1 MSDLFLPAGVKVL
14 SVSDLTR
21 EVKTLLEEAFTRVWV
36 VGEVSNF
43 KRHPPSGHW
52 YLTLKDS
59 GAQLRAAMFRGSNLR
74 VKFDVKDG
82 MKVIARGRIGVY
94 EQRGD
99 YQLYIDELQP
109 EGIGPLE
116 LAFRQ
121 LKEKLSAKGYFD
133 PERKKPIPTF
143 PRRIVL
149 VTSPS
154 GAAVRDMLEILGQR
168 WPAVDVWLCPVPVQ
182 GEGAGEKIADAIRLL
197 NSIEKG
203 DVARFPEK
211 RDASPFFDVMI
222 VARGG
227 GSLEDLWAFNE
238 ECVAQAIYESQIPII
253 SGVGHETDYTIADMV
268 ADRRAETPTA
278 AATMAVRDWREEEKK
293 LRHVEQLLRDRLDR
307 QLETAR
313 QRLNEL
319 LNRPCFRR
327 PLDRI
332 RALEERLDDTGE
344 RMTRAAQVGLQ
355 RTKQRIEAIAARL
368 ETLSP
373 LNVLARGYSL
383 TRKEDD
389 QSVVRRSDQ
398 VRPGERI
405 VTLVQAGRLV
415 SRVEEASAASADSHG

>member
-1 MSDLFLPAGVKVL
+1 MSAVFPPPGTKVHTISEINRQVNLLLGDLP
-14 SVSDLTR
+14 T
-21 EVKTLLEEAFTRVWV
+21 TWV

-43 KRHPPSGHW
+43 TRHAATGYW
-52 YLTLKDS
+52 FLKLKDANS
-59 GAQLRAAMFRGSNLR
+59 RLAATVPRGVNLR
-74 VKFDVKDG
+74 IKFELKDG
-82 MKVIARGRIGVY
+82 MKVIACGRLGIYFPRG
-94 EQRGD
+94 EF
-99 YQLYIDELQP
+99 QLQIEALQP

-133 PERKKPIPTF
+133 SERKKPVPTF

-168 WPAVDVWLCPVPVQ
+168 WPAVDVWICPVPVQ
-182 GEGAGEKIADAIRLL
+182 GDGAAEKIAEGIRSVNRLSGIDL
-197 NSIEKG
+197 I
-203 DVARFPEK
+203 
-211 RDASPFFDVMI
+211 I
-222 VARGG
+222 IARGG

-238 ECVAQAIYESQIPII
+238 ECVAHAIYESRIPII
-253 SGVGHETDYTIADMV
+253 SGVGHETDLTIADLV
-268 ADRRAETPTA
+268 ADRRAETPSA
-278 AATMAVRDWREEEKK
+278 AAMTAVRDWRDEEKK
-293 LRHVEQLLRDRLDR
+293 LRHIEQHLRGRMDR
-307 QLETAR
+307 QLETAQ

-319 LNRPCFRR
+319 VDRPCFRR

-332 RALEERLDDTGE
+332 RTLEERLDDTGE
-344 RMTRAAQVGLQ
+344 RLTRAARLGLE
-355 RTKQRIEAIAARL
+355 RAKQHMEAIAARL

-405 VTLVQAGRLV
+405 VTLVQAGRLI

>member
-1 MSDLFLPAGVKVL
+1 MSDLLLPSGDKVL

-21 EVKTLLEEAFTRVWV
+21 EVKTLLEEAFGRVWV

-59 GAQLRAAMFRGSNLR
+59 GAQLRAAMFRGANLR

-99 YQLYIDELQP
+99 YQLYIEELQP

-168 WPAVDVWLCPVPVQ
+168 WPAVDVWICPVPVQ
-182 GEGAGEKIADAIRLL
+182 GDGAAERIADGIRSVNRLGGIDL
-197 NSIEKG
+197 I
-203 DVARFPEK
+203 
-211 RDASPFFDVMI
+211 I

-238 ECVAQAIYESQIPII
+238 ECVAQAIYESRIPII
-253 SGVGHETDYTIADMV
+253 SGVGHETDLTIADLV
-268 ADRRAETPTA
+268 ADRRAETPSA
-278 AATMAVRDWREEEKK
+278 AAMTAVRDWRDEEKK
-293 LRHVEQLLRDRLDR
+293 LRHIEQHLRGRMDR
-307 QLETAR
+307 QVETAR

-319 LNRPCFRR
+319 VNRPCFRR

-332 RALEERLDDTGE
+332 RTLEERLDDTSE
-344 RMTRAAQVGLQ
+344 RLTRAARLGLQ
-355 RTKQRIEAIAARL
+355 QAKRHIEAVAARL

-383 TRKEDD
+383 TRKDDD
-389 QSVVRRSDQ
+389 QSVLRRSDQ

-405 VTLVQAGRLV
+405 VTLLQSGRLV
-415 SRVEEASAASADSHG
+415 SRVEEASAASADGHG

>member
-168 WPAVDVWLCPVPVQ
+168 WPAVDVWICPVAVQ
-182 GEGAGEKIADAIRLL
+182 GEGAAEKIAEGIRFVNRLSGIDL
-197 NSIEKG
+197 I
-203 DVARFPEK
+203 
-211 RDASPFFDVMI
+211 I

-238 ECVAQAIYESQIPII
+238 ESVAQAIYESHIPLI
-253 SGVGHETDYTIADMV
+253 SGVGHETDLTIADLV

-293 LRHVEQLLRDRLDR
+293 LRHVEQLLRDRFDR
-307 QLETAR
+307 QLEVAR

-319 LNRPCFRR
+319 VNRPCFRR

-405 VTLVQAGRLV
+405 VTLVQAGRLI

>member
-1 MSDLFLPAGVKVL
+1 MTSLFLPPGEKVL

-21 EVKTLLEEAFTRVWV
+21 EVKTLLEEAFGRVCV

-59 GAQLRAAMFRGSNLR
+59 GAQLRAAMFRGSNQR
-74 VKFDVKDG
+74 VKFEVKDG

-99 YQLYIDELQP
+99 YQLYIEELQP

-121 LKEKLSAKGYFD
+121 LKEKLSGKGYFD

-154 GAAVRDMLEILGQR
+154 GAAVRDMLEILSRR
-168 WPAVDVWLCPVPVQ
+168 WPAVDIWICPVPVQ
-182 GEGAGEKIADAIRLL
+182 GDGAAEKIAEGIRFVNGLSGVDL
-197 NSIEKG
+197 I
-203 DVARFPEK
+203 
-211 RDASPFFDVMI
+211 I

-238 ECVAQAIYESQIPII
+238 ECVAQAIFESHIPVI

-268 ADRRAETPTA
+268 ADLRAETPSA
-278 AATMAVRDWREEEKK
+278 AAMTAVRDWRDEEKK
-293 LRHVEQLLRDRLDR
+293 LRHIEQRLRDRLNR
-307 QLETAR
+307 QLEASR
-313 QRLNEL
+313 QRLNEFA
-319 LNRPCFRR
+319 NRPCFRR

-332 RALEERLDDTGE
+332 HALEEQLDDTGE
-344 RMTRAAQVGLQ
+344 RLARAAWLGLE
-355 RTKQRIEAIAARL
+355 RTKQRMEAVAARL
-368 ETLSP
+368 ESLSP

-389 QSVVRRSDQ
+389 QSVVRRFDQ

-405 VTLVQAGRLV
+405 VTLLQAGRLV
-415 SRVEEASAASADSHG
+415 SRVEEASAASADGHG